1 MSYWKW
7 MYDILK
13 ELIKLKNHGFFIL
26 GLLII
31 LIGPY
36 VSVFSFYYLA
46 ENINFILG
54 IVVFILTIF
63 FEITYAV
70 YLMEK

>member
-13 ELIKLKNHGFFIL
+13 EIIKLKNQGYFIL

-36 VSVFSFYYLA
+36 ISVFLFYYLA

-54 IVVFILTIF
+54 IISFVLTIF
-63 FEITYAV
+63 FETTYAI

>member
-13 ELIKLKNHGFFIL
+13 ELIKLKKQGYFIL

-31 LIGPY
+31 LIGPF

-54 IVVFILTIF
+54 IIVFVLSIF
-63 FEITYAV
+63 FEITYAI

>member
-13 ELIKLKNHGFFIL
+13 ELIKLKKQGYFIL

-31 LIGPY
+31 LIGPF

-54 IVVFILTIF
+54 IIVFVLSIF
-63 FEITYAV
+63 FEITYAI
-70 YLMEK
+70 YLMGK